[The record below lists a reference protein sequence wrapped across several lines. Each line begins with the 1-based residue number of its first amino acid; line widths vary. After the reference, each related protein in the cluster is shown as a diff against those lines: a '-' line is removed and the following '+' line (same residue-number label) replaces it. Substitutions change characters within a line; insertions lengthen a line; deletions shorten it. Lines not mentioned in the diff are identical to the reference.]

1 MDEERKPC
9 PPAIRVSLSHG
20 WNTSLATAC
29 GAEQHSLAM
38 RWSGALLVNRSGPGP
53 PFLGQQP
60 DKLGSEFGV
69 LSTHARWERR

>member
-1 MDEERKPC
+1 MDEVQQRR
-9 PPAIRVSLSHG
+9 ALASRVPLAHG
-20 WNTSLATAC
+20 WDTSLATAC

-53 PFLGQQP
+53 PFLGEQP